1 MRTGLGLLAVSAGFL
16 AGTPWPAQC
25 QAENRVPFEALYR
38 QAHELRLRQLGP
50 EHPDTIESLVRLGV
64 LLRTHGRAQD
74 AETLLREALDARSR
88 SGVAVEEILLEVAE
102 TLAALG
108 RDAEA
113 EDFYSRSL
121 ERAESD
127 TGSARTL
134 LRIAALREARG
145 DAAGARQAYLG
156 ALEHFEKGGRVAD
169 DERKARATA
178 LNDLGLLLEAEGE
191 LNDAET
197 IYRRSADAHAE
208 AFGKEHPSTAVAR
221 ANLAGILAMR
231 GEADAATAL
240 LERSLT
246 ILGAAYGPR
255 HDETA
260 RLHNRLGEIYE
271 AQDRLEE
278 AKAEYLAALKAWD
291 EPSASRGL
299 ALADLGRLA
308 GVQGNL
314 AAAETTLREA
324 VGLLQSAQPRLAVEL
339 AEAFDSYGSVLRTLG
354 SLDEAERVL
363 RKALALREGQLGASH
378 SDSFNRNGGLRAIF
392 DPLTTDPDGNN
403 RTQFANNNIPA
414 SRLDETS
421 QRVLAKTWAPNN
433 DGDNASGANNFRLTF
448 PITYAYWNLTNRTD
462 YNVSDSVKI
471 FGRFSRFHTTQSEPD
486 YSGSVAQRRQG
497 SARNSAQASGDV
509 VWTISPTTV
518 FNMRGS
524 WSKITDSFYTPDSQ
538 IGAEGL
544 AELWPSNNWYASHVR
559 DIPAVHFP
567 EIRVDADSTTSF
579 GRSGFWFQEPST
591 WNLEAKISR
600 QMGRHYVK
608 FGGQYRKQLVLAA
621 RPRGMR
627 FRFNANPT
635 ADTANSPNTG
645 ELGHAWASMA
655 LGLMQDSN
663 WSRARTVAVNRPRV
677 DVFGFFVHDDFKLNS
692 RVTLNLGLRYEYETP
707 MRDPE
712 NRLSRYLDLGQAL
725 PEVASGMGAIP
736 GEILAMRT
744 SPLDIS
750 GAWLFTDG
758 NNRNAWNA
766 QTNLFLP
773 RAGIAIRL
781 NSSTALRIGY
791 SRYATPPIQEKGGGA
806 SDAGLD
812 ILGSTPYPGYEIEGS
827 PLQSINGTPRAYFAD
842 PFPSGGEHP
851 NPLPEPFGQRFG
863 RFATVGTNEARFF
876 HQDWS
881 AGIND
886 RFNIS
891 LQREI
896 VSRIVIDATYFA
908 NFGSNQPY
916 DRRHNLLDPRIGYQ
930 FGSAINASTPNPF
943 YGLPQEIM
951 PGPLANRRSVRV
963 RDLLTPY
970 PHFLAGG
977 INEYV
982 FPGRRERY
990 NSLQLQLQRPFEDGF
1005 NFIVGYNY
1013 HRARNE
1019 DFYDGVDEIDQRFS
1033 FQDDVRGRHKFTM
1046 AGIYELPIGR
1056 NKPLGTNVSG
1066 ALSKIVSG
1074 WQVSGLYTYIGGELL
1089 RFGGLQVSG
1098 DPVIS
1103 NPTRERMFDT
1113 AAFSNLPAFTRR
1125 SNPWSYS
1132 GVHGPR
1138 FSNLDIVFAKRTR
1151 ISENLLFE
1159 FRMESYNLT
1168 NSFMGSN
1175 PSTNV
1180 NSGNFG
1186 RISSK
1191 LRTHFGREW
1200 QYSGR
1205 FIW

>member
-1 MRTGLGLLAVSAGFL
+1 MKSHFLWAAAMAVVLAIGVQLAPAQELRGRIGGTVADGTGAVIPAANVTLSNDDTNVTATAQTSAAGQYLFDFVLPGMYTLTVESEGFRSFQQQNILVQTRADITVDAALEIGAVTETVTVEEAPVAVSFTTTTMETTL
-16 AGTPWPAQC
+16 DTRMSQELPLL
-25 QAENRVPFEALYR
+25 NRNPYM
-38 QAHELRLRQLGP
+38 
-50 EHPDTIESLVRLGV
+50 
-64 LLRTHGRAQD
+64 
-74 AETLLREALDARSR
+74 
-88 SGVAVEEILLEVAE
+88 
-102 TLAALG
+102 LAALDPAVNYRG
-108 RDAEA
+108 GAENSPYHHWAMSQLDVGGNTANRNNVLMDGVPQLVGAKGVYTPPMDAVSEVNVQQNATDAE
-113 EDFYSRSL
+113 Y
-121 ERAESD
+121 
-127 TGSARTL
+127 GHSAGGIVSVQMKSGTNDWH
-134 LRIAALREARG
+134 G
-145 DAAGARQAYLG
+145 TAYY
-156 ALEHFEKGGRVAD
+156 FGRNP
-169 DERKARATA
+169 A
-178 LNDLGLLLEAEGE
+178 LNARPNALSSQQSVV
-191 LNDAET
+191 
-197 IYRRSADAHAE
+197 RRGVWGVSSGNPIVKNKV
-208 AFGKEHPSTAVAR
+208 FNFFS
-221 ANLAGILAMR
+221 
-231 GEADAATAL
+231 
-240 LERSLT
+240 
-246 ILGAAYGPR
+246 
-255 HDETA
+255 
-260 RLHNRLGEIYE
+260 YE
-271 AQDRLEE
+271 AQDVRS
-278 AKAEYLAALKAWD
+278 
-291 EPSASRGL
+291 PST
-299 ALADLGRLA
+299 
-308 GVQGNL
+308 VNL
-314 AAAETTLREA
+314 TL
-324 VGLLQSAQPRLAVEL
+324 PRQ
-339 AEAFDSYGSVLRTLG
+339 
-354 SLDEAERVL
+354 AERS
-363 RKALALREGQLGASH
+363 GDFSN
-378 SDSFNRNGGLRAIF
+378 SFNRNGGLRAIF

-1138 FSNLDIVFAKRTR
+1138 LSNLDIVFAKRTR

>member
-1 MRTGLGLLAVSAGFL
+1 MKSHFLWAAAMAVVLAIGVQLAPAQELRGRIGGTVADGTGAVIPAANVTLSNDDTNVTATAQTSAAGQYLFDFVLPGMYTLTVESEGFRSFQQQNILVQTRADITVDAALEIGAVTETVTVEEAPVAVSFTTTTMETTL
-16 AGTPWPAQC
+16 DTRMSQELPLL
-25 QAENRVPFEALYR
+25 NRNPYM
-38 QAHELRLRQLGP
+38 
-50 EHPDTIESLVRLGV
+50 
-64 LLRTHGRAQD
+64 
-74 AETLLREALDARSR
+74 
-88 SGVAVEEILLEVAE
+88 
-102 TLAALG
+102 LAALDPAVNYRG
-108 RDAEA
+108 GAENSPYHHWAMSQLDVGGNTANRNNVLMDGVPQLVGAKGVYTPPMDAVSEVNVQQNATDAE
-113 EDFYSRSL
+113 Y
-121 ERAESD
+121 
-127 TGSARTL
+127 GHSAGGIVSVQMKSGTNNWH
-134 LRIAALREARG
+134 G
-145 DAAGARQAYLG
+145 TAYY
-156 ALEHFEKGGRVAD
+156 FGRNP
-169 DERKARATA
+169 A
-178 LNDLGLLLEAEGE
+178 LNARPNALSSQQSVV
-191 LNDAET
+191 
-197 IYRRSADAHAE
+197 RRGVWGVSSGNPIVKNKV
-208 AFGKEHPSTAVAR
+208 FNFFS
-221 ANLAGILAMR
+221 
-231 GEADAATAL
+231 
-240 LERSLT
+240 
-246 ILGAAYGPR
+246 
-255 HDETA
+255 
-260 RLHNRLGEIYE
+260 YE
-271 AQDRLEE
+271 AQDVRS
-278 AKAEYLAALKAWD
+278 
-291 EPSASRGL
+291 PST
-299 ALADLGRLA
+299 
-308 GVQGNL
+308 VNL
-314 AAAETTLREA
+314 TL
-324 VGLLQSAQPRLAVEL
+324 PRQ
-339 AEAFDSYGSVLRTLG
+339 
-354 SLDEAERVL
+354 AERS
-363 RKALALREGQLGASH
+363 GDFSN
-378 SDSFNRNGGLRAIF
+378 SFNRNGGLRAIF